1 MGRFVGIALT
11 MPFPNGVINMEPLTL
26 TIAELMVSTLATGD
40 ALTKLLIDKGL
51 ITEQEL
57 LQRIAQE
64 QAVYQRLLN
73 PKRQ

>member
-1 MGRFVGIALT
+1 
-11 MPFPNGVINMEPLTL
+11 MEPLTL

-73 PKRQ
+73 PTRQ

>member
-1 MGRFVGIALT
+1 
-11 MPFPNGVINMEPLTL
+11 MEPLTL